1 MLFRSG
7 GILSEWGAEVV
18 KVEALTGDPFR
29 GMSIYFEALTG
40 KSENPPFDMDNR
52 GKRSIGIDYTTEGG
66 KQVLLDLI
74 GRADVFVTNL
84 RRGAL
89 RRAGLDHETITAMF
103 PRLVYASVT
112 GMGLEGAEA
121 DRAAYDV
128 GMFWSRS
135 GVAAALTP
143 EGGQPPYQR
152 GGMGD
157 HMTGLAAAA
166 GVSAALFERSR
177 TGKGGVVST
186 SSVHSCATA
195 PPMVPLM
202 LLPLTR
208 PA

>member
-1 MLFRSG
+1 
-7 GILSEWGAEVV
+7 
-18 KVEALTGDPFR
+18 
-29 GMSIYFEALTG
+29 
-40 KSENPPFDMDNR
+40 MDNR

-74 GRADVFVTNL
+74 GQADVFVTNL

-135 GVAAALTP
+135 GVGAALALP
-143 EGGQPPYQR
+143 GEYVASQR

-157 HMTGLAAAA
+157 HMTGIAAAA
-166 GVSAALFERSR
+166 GVSAALFQRER
-177 TGKGGVVST
+177 TGHGQVIT
-186 SSVHSCATA
+186 TA
-195 PPMVPLM
+195 LIRLGSYMMSFDLACEIGRAHV
-202 LLPLTR
+202 
-208 PA
+208 